1 MKRSGAGFTLVETL
15 VVMVIVAV
23 LAGTVAFNFVG
34 ADRERNLRT
43 EVERLGALI
52 ELARVESLQRN
63 EEWGVSLSDDGYS
76 FRVFEPESSAWKDVE
91 DRPFQPRTLEA
102 ATLSVKVEAFDLPA
116 EDDRKDVP
124 SIVLLSSGEIT
135 PFEITITPAW
145 QSLPW
150 ILESD
155 GLSRAEAQRGT

>member
-1 MKRSGAGFTLVETL
+1 MRRTSAGFTLVETL
-15 VVMVIVAV
+15 VVMVIIAV

-63 EEWGVSLSDDGYS
+63 EEWGVSLTKDGYA
-76 FRVFEPESSAWKDVE
+76 FRVFEPESSAWKEVD
-91 DRPFQPRTLEA
+91 DRPFQPRTFET
-102 ATLSVKVEAFDLPA
+102 ATLGVKVEAFELPD
-116 EDDRKDVP
+116 EGGKKDVP
-124 SIVLLSSGEIT
+124 SIVLLSSGELT

-145 QSLPW
+145 QSPPW

-155 GLSRAEAQRGT
+155 GLSRAAARRGT